1 MTSLWFRT
9 ALIDSGWADGVRFGI
24 RNGVIE
30 RIEAGTRAEADDE
43 RHEIGVAGVPNLHSH
58 AFQRAM
64 AGLTETKGPQA
75 DSFWTWR
82 DVMYRF
88 VERLDPED
96 IEAIAAL
103 AYIEMLEAGFTR
115 VGEFHYLHNDHDG
128 RAYGDPGE
136 LAQRIAAAAQTS
148 GIGLTLLPVLYA
160 HSNFGGRPPNP
171 GQRRFVKDIDG
182 FARLLE
188 ASRRAVA
195 SLEGAVVGVAP
206 HSLRAV
212 TAEELHQAVELSQGG
227 PIHIHIAEQTREV
240 DECVAWSGRRPVEW
254 LLEQVKVDSR
264 WCLVHAT
271 HMTETETRGVA
282 GSGAVAGLCPI
293 TEANLGDGVFPAPAF
308 LECGGGYGIGSDS
321 NVLIDAAAELRS
333 LEYSQRLTLRGR
345 NLLASAQTASTG
357 RRLYEASNHGGAQA
371 LAGGGGRLSAGEP
384 ADLVSLNASHPAL
397 LARRGD
403 AILDSW
409 IFAARD
415 PIVDCVWRRGRKLV
429 SGGRHGAR
437 AGIEGRYRRSLTRL
451 LA

>member
-1 MTSLWFRT
+1 MSNLWFRR
-9 ALIDSGWADGVRFGI
+9 ALIESGWADGVQLRIIDGAI
-24 RNGVIE
+24 AQ
-30 RIEAGTRAEADDE
+30 IEAGVRPENAAEQHD
-43 RHEIGVAGVPNLHSH
+43 IGLAGVPNLHSH

-96 IEAIAAL
+96 VEAIAAL
-103 AYIEMLEAGFTR
+103 AYIEMLETGFTR
-115 VGEFHYLHNDHDG
+115 VGEFHYLHNDRDG
-128 RAYGDPGE
+128 AAYGDPGE
-136 LAQRIAAAAQTS
+136 LAQRIAAAAQAS

-195 SLEGAVVGVAP
+195 ALDCAVVGVAP

-212 TAEELHQAVELSQGG
+212 TADELSAAVELAQGG
-227 PIHIHIAEQTREV
+227 PVHIHIAEQMKEV
-240 DECVAWSGRRPVEW
+240 DECIAWSGQRPVEW
-254 LLEQVKVDSR
+254 LLGHANVNER

-271 HMTETETRGVA
+271 HMTDGETRRLA
-282 GSGAVAGLCPI
+282 ASAAVAGLCPI
-293 TEANLGDGVFPAPAF
+293 TEANLGDGVFPALAF
-308 LECGGGYGIGSDS
+308 MASSGRYGIGSDS
-321 NVLIDAAAELRS
+321 NVLIDAAAELRA

-357 RRLYEASNHGGAQA
+357 RRLYDAANRGGAQA
-371 LAGGGGRLSAGEP
+371 LAGGGGTLNVGGA
-384 ADLVSLNASHPAL
+384 ADIVSLDASHPCL
-397 LARRGD
+397 IERGGD

-415 PIVDCVWRRGRKLV
+415 QAVDCVWRRGRKLV
-429 SGGRHGAR
+429 TRGRHVAR
-437 AGIEGRYRRSLTRL
+437 DVVETRYRRTLARL